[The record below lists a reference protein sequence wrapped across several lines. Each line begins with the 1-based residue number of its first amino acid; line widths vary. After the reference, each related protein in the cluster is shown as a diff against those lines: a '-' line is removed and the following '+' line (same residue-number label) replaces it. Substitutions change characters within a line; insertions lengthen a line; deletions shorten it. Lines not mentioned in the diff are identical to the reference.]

1 MNNSRVVVLVSVLKR
16 LFRVESSVYLKFL
29 LIAFSGDERTKR
41 GGEAPV
47 CKLKRSSICLA
58 IFPIRGW

>member
-16 LFRVESSVYLKFL
+16 LFRVESSVYLKLL

-47 CKLKRSSICLA
+47 LQSRKEFYLPNHFSH
-58 IFPIRGW
+58 

>member
-16 LFRVESSVYLKFL
+16 LFRVESSVYLKLL

-47 CKLKRSSICLA
+47 FANSKGVL
-58 IFPIRGW
+58 FV

>member
-16 LFRVESSVYLKFL
+16 LFRVESSVHLKLL

-47 CKLKRSSICLA
+47 FANSKGVL
-58 IFPIRGW
+58 FV